1 VKRNKT
7 KPFKISA
14 GKTGLDED
22 KYTTSRHQRA
32 GEYPNIDIANTLSG
46 KVAEFK

>member
-1 VKRNKT
+1 MKQNHY
-7 KPFKISA
+7 SLA

-32 GEYPNIDIANTLSG
+32 REYPNIDTANKLSA